1 MDFKSVLKH
10 KKTYVESKLQSYIP
24 DMNAYQ
30 KTLFEAM
37 KYSLDAGGKRL
48 RPILLMESAALF
60 NSDIEDTIPYACAME
75 MIHTYSLIH
84 DDLPAM
90 DDDDLRR
97 GKPTNHKVFGEG
109 IAVLAGDGLLNYSFE
124 IMLNHALKNEK
135 NSYKYVKAM
144 NEIAKAA
151 GVKGMI
157 AGQVVD
163 LESENKKIDKD
174 TLDFIHMNKTSAMI
188 IGSMRAG
195 AIIGGANDSKLENIT
210 NYAKNIGLAFQ
221 VVDDILDI
229 VGDEKKLGKDIGS
242 DLENNKS
249 TYPSLFGIDKSR
261 DIAKN
266 LINDA
271 KKYISEFDEKNEFLN
286 CLADYII
293 DREC

>member
-1 MDFKSVLKH
+1 MDFKKELKN
-10 KKTYVESKLQSYIP
+10 KKVFFEKELQNHIPAVEGF
-24 DMNAYQ
+24 Q
-30 KTLFEAM
+30 KTLFESM

-48 RPILLMESAALF
+48 RPILLMESCLLVGG
-60 NSDIEDTIPYACAME
+60 DIKDSIPFACAIE

-109 IAVLAGDGLLNYSFE
+109 IAVLAGDGLLNYAFELMIKHSLKDKEKSF
-124 IMLNHALKNEK
+124 IYL
-135 NSYKYVKAM
+135 KAM

-151 GVKGMI
+151 GVYGMI
-157 AGQVVD
+157 AGQIVD

-188 IGSMRAG
+188 IGAMRAG
-195 AIIGGANDSKLENIT
+195 AIIGGANEEDLEKIT
-210 NYAKNIGLAFQ
+210 NYAKNIGLGFQ

-229 VGDEKKLGKDIGS
+229 VGDQEKLGKNIGS

-249 TYPSLFGIDKSR
+249 TYPSLFGIEKSKEMAKKLIE
-261 DIAKN
+261 DAKN
-266 LINDA
+266 NISSFKGKESFLIELAN
-271 KKYISEFDEKNEFLN
+271 YIV
-286 CLADYII
+286 
-293 DREC
+293 DREY

>member
-1 MDFKSVLKH
+1 MNFKLALKD
-10 KKTYVESKLQSYIP
+10 KKTYIESKLQSYIP
-24 DMNAYQ
+24 NMNVYQ
-30 KTLFEAM
+30 KTLFESM

-60 NSDIEDTIPYACAME
+60 NSDIEDIIPFACAVE

-124 IMLNHALKNEK
+124 IMLEHALKNEK
-135 NSYKYVKAM
+135 NSYKYLKAM
-144 NEIAKAA
+144 NEIAKAS

-195 AIIGGANDSKLENIT
+195 AIIGGANDSELENIT

-261 DIAKN
+261 DIARN
-266 LINDA
+266 LIDDA
-271 KKYISEFDEKNEFLN
+271 KKYISAFDEKNEFLN

>member
-1 MDFKSVLKH
+1 MDFKSALKD
-10 KKTYVESKLQSYIP
+10 KKVYIESRLQSYIP

-48 RPILLMESAALF
+48 RPILLMESMALF
-60 NSDIEDTIPYACAME
+60 NSDIEDSIPFACAME
-75 MIHTYSLIH
+75 MIHTYSLVH

-124 IMLNHALKNEK
+124 IMLEHSLKNEK
-135 NSYKYVKAM
+135 NSYKYIKAM

-157 AGQVVD
+157 AGQIVD

-195 AIIGGANDSKLENIT
+195 AIIGGANDKELENIT

-221 VVDDILDI
+221 IVDDILDI
-229 VGDEKKLGKDIGS
+229 VGDEKKLGKDVGS

-261 DIAKN
+261 DMARN
-266 LINDA
+266 LIIDA
-271 KKYISEFDEKNEFLN
+271 KKYISDFDGKNEFLN

>member
-1 MDFKSVLKH
+1 MDFKSALKD
-10 KKTYVESKLQSYIP
+10 KKIYIESKLQSYIP

-30 KTLFEAM
+30 KTLFESM

-60 NSDIEDTIPYACAME
+60 NSDIEETIPFACAME

-124 IMLNHALKNEK
+124 IMLDYALKNEK
-135 NSYKYVKAM
+135 NSHKYVKAM

-151 GVKGMI
+151 GVRGMI
-157 AGQVVD
+157 AGQIVD

-188 IGSMRAG
+188 IGAMRAG
-195 AIIGGANDSKLENIT
+195 AIIGGANDIELENIT

-221 VVDDILDI
+221 VTDDILDI

-249 TYPSLFGIDKSR
+249 TYPSLFGIEKSR
-261 DIAKN
+261 DIARE
-266 LINDA
+266 LIDDA
-271 KKYISEFDEKNEFLN
+271 KRCIYSFDKKNDFLN
-286 CLADYII
+286 CLADYIV
-293 DREC
+293 DREW

>member
-1 MDFKSVLKH
+1 MDFKSALKD
-10 KKTYVESKLQSYIP
+10 KKIYFESRLQSYIP
-24 DMNAYQ
+24 NMNTYQ

-60 NSDIEDTIPYACAME
+60 NNDIEDTIPFACAME

-124 IMLNHALKNEK
+124 IMLEHALKNEK
-135 NSYKYVKAM
+135 NSYKYIKAM
-144 NEIAKAA
+144 NEVAKAA
-151 GVKGMI
+151 GVRGMI

-195 AIIGGANDSKLENIT
+195 AIIGGASDSELEDIT

-249 TYPSLFGIDKSR
+249 TYPSLFGIEKSR
-261 DIAKN
+261 EIARN
-266 LINDA
+266 LIDDA
-271 KKYISEFDEKNEFLN
+271 KKYIYGFDGKNEFLN
-286 CLADYII
+286 CLAEYII

>member
-1 MDFKSVLKH
+1 MDFKSALKD

-30 KTLFEAM
+30 RTLFESM

-144 NEIAKAA
+144 NEIAKAS

-195 AIIGGANDSKLENIT
+195 AVIGGANDSELENIT

-221 VVDDILDI
+221 VIDDILDI
-229 VGDEKKLGKDIGS
+229 VGDERKLGKDVGS

-261 DIAKN
+261 DIAQN

-271 KKYISEFDEKNEFLN
+271 KKYISEFDERNEFLN

>member
-195 AIIGGANDSKLENIT
+195 AIIGGANDSELENIT

>member
-1 MDFKSVLKH
+1 MDFKSALKD
-10 KKTYVESKLQSYIP
+10 KKIYFESRLQSYIP
-24 DMNAYQ
+24 NMNTYQ

-60 NSDIEDTIPYACAME
+60 NHDIEDTIPFACAME

-97 GKPTNHKVFGEG
+97 GKPTNHKIFGEG

-124 IMLNHALKNEK
+124 IMLEHALKNEK
-135 NSYKYVKAM
+135 NSCKYVKAM
-144 NEIAKAA
+144 NEVAKAA
-151 GVKGMI
+151 GVRGMI

-195 AIIGGANDSKLENIT
+195 AIIGGASDKELEDIT

-249 TYPSLFGIDKSR
+249 TYPSLFGIEKSR
-261 DIAKN
+261 EIARN
-266 LINDA
+266 LIDDA
-271 KKYISEFDEKNEFLN
+271 KKYIYGFDGKNEFLN
-286 CLADYII
+286 GLAEYII

>member
-1 MDFKSVLKH
+1 MDFKSVLKD
-10 KKTYVESKLQSYIP
+10 KKTYVESNLQSYIP

-30 KTLFEAM
+30 RTLFESM

-124 IMLNHALKNEK
+124 IMLDHALKNEK

-157 AGQVVD
+157 AGQIVD

-195 AIIGGANDSKLENIT
+195 AIIGGANDSELENIT

-229 VGDEKKLGKDIGS
+229 VGDEKKLGKDVGS